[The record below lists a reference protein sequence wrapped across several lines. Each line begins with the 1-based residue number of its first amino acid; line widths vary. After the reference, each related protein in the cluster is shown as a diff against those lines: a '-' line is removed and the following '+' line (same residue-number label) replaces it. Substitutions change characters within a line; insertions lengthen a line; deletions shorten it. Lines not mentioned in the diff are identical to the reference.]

1 MSQKFFID
9 SLPPFTVKLLA
20 LFQKDKSSFLPDF
33 YLTGGT
39 ALSLLLGHRESED
52 LDWFSPKNFD
62 PVKLQ
67 SQLLKLGNLSRVELE
82 ENTLNAYLNEV
93 KVQFLGYPYP
103 LLGTLATWGNIKIS
117 SLLDIACT
125 KVLTIGVRGSKKD
138 FVDLYFL
145 LKQFSLEELF
155 TALAKKYRRV
165 DYNQPHILKAL
176 VYFVNA
182 DSQPMPRMHQQI
194 DWAKI
199 KKEIIGKVKAIKL

>member
-1 MSQKFFID
+1 M
-9 SLPPFTVKLLA
+9 
-20 LFQKDKSSFLPDF
+20 
-33 YLTGGT
+33 
-39 ALSLLLGHRESED
+39 
-52 LDWFSPKNFD
+52 
-62 PVKLQ
+62 
-67 SQLLKLGNLSRVELE
+67 
-82 ENTLNAYLNEV
+82 
-93 KVQFLGYPYP
+93 
-103 LLGTLATWGNIKIS
+103 
-117 SLLDIACT
+117 
-125 KVLTIGVRGSKKD
+125 LTIGVRGSKKD